1 MKAALAEAR
10 SAARGGEVP
19 VGAVIVKN
27 GEIIARGRNRREEK
41 QNALSHAETEAI
53 NAACKYLGSWRL
65 DGCEMYVTLEPC
77 PMCAG
82 AIINARISTLVFG
95 AYDLKAG
102 CIDSVVRLATYRLIT
117 SPKFTAEYMRTN
129 VYHSCGN
136 FSVI

>member
-77 PMCAG
+77 SMCG
-82 AIINARISTLVFG
+82 R
-95 AYDLKAG
+95 YYK
-102 CIDSVVRLATYRLIT
+102 
-117 SPKFTAEYMRTN
+117 RTN
-129 VYHSCGN
+129 FHPCFRGV
-136 FSVI
+136 